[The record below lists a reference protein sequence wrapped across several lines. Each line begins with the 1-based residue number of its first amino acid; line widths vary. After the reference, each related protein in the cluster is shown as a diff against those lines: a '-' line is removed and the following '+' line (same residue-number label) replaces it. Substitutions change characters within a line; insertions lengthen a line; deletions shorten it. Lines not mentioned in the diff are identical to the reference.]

1 MQAKN
6 SITQSTQS
14 RAGFTATISGAAVQ
28 KMITTALRN
37 PDKAARFTS
46 TLISLVNS
54 NKKLQECEPAS
65 IISAALRGE
74 GMNLSLAL
82 QHFSVVPYGKSAN
95 YQVSYKGLEQL
106 ATRSGQYKILP
117 FVEDVREGEYS
128 GKDPITRQPKID
140 WLDDGPER
148 SALPIVG
155 YYGYYELLNGACR
168 SIYWTYDKILTHADR
183 YSKAFDKAKYERL
196 LAGKLSKEDIKSVTK
211 SWDRTAL
218 TQEEAAARIRE
229 GSPWYDDPTSE
240 AHMKMCRKTVMIQ
253 LLNDGAAPLSMEMTM
268 AIKEDQIVEQGGEF
282 ISDTDPKVIAAN
294 APKNE
299 DDFSQHM
306 NPPVDEDTGE
316 IIATMDENGQMTI
329 G

>member
-28 KMITTALRN
+28 KMINTALQDPRR
-37 PDKAARFTS
+37 AASFTS

-65 IISAALRGE
+65 VISAALRGE

-82 QHFSVVPYGKSAN
+82 QQYSVVPYGKSAN
-95 YQVSYKGLEQL
+95 FQLSYKGLKQL
-106 ATRSGQYKILP
+106 ATRSGQYKDFDVL
-117 FVEDVREGEYS
+117 DVREGEYI
-128 GKDPITRQPKID
+128 GRDPRTRQPNFK
-140 WLDDGPER
+140 WVEEDDKREE
-148 SALPIVG
+148 LPISG
-155 YYGYYELLNGACR
+155 YYGYYELHNGFFKGV
-168 SIYWTYDKILTHADR
+168 YWTWEKILKHADR
-183 YSKAFDKAKYERL
+183 YSKAFDRGKYERL
-196 LAGKLSKEDIKSVTK
+196 LAGKLSADDVKSVTRQ
-211 SWDRTAL
+211 WDRTAL

-240 AHMKMCRKTVMIQ
+240 AHMKMCKKTVILQM
-253 LLNDGAAPLSMEMTM
+253 LGDGTAPLSLEMSK
-268 AIKEDQIVEQGGEF
+268 AIKEDQAVESGGEF
-282 ISDTDPKVIAAN
+282 ITEDDPRVVAAN
-294 APKNE
+294 TPKE
-299 DDFSQHM
+299 ADDFSQNM
-306 NPPVDEDTGE
+306 NPPVDTETGE